1 MPTVPRTE
9 GQSPLETSVQVG
21 EHLSGA
27 AAWCVISKDVNR
39 LIV

>member
-1 MPTVPRTE
+1 MPTVPRIE

-27 AAWCVISKDVNR
+27 AWCVTSEDVNK
-39 LIV
+39 LIL

>member
-9 GQSPLETSVQVG
+9 GQSPLETSIQVG

-27 AAWCVISKDVNR
+27 AWCVISEDVNR
-39 LIV
+39 LIL